1 MLYKNDEPYKLAPAD
16 IKLINDRF
24 HSKWPLNIVYPPE
37 RIVPSRSKKNRL
49 PDKPNSASWPLT
61 AIVRTDSG
69 IEQWRYA
76 ENVIVKEHGVR
87 KYTPKNIMFNGR
99 RALTKGDIELVWFLY
114 TKSEYCKGGLNQG
127 NKVKFMFEDLITA
140 AELKAEKESMMTQVK
155 TMIHSKDFGL
165 SEQKLRIVAKAY
177 FVKNV
182 DDLTFAQVKLA
193 LEHNIMRD
201 KEKGMKKF
209 IEMIDLE
216 ELVKTRVKIQEV
228 IDKGFLKYAVDK
240 KEWVW
245 IEEGQKPNRL
255 FKVPVGI
262 NADDAIYDY
271 YMGNKEFQEN
281 VELAGKT
288 KKQKAE

>member
-1 MLYKNDEPYKLAPAD
+1 
-16 IKLINDRF
+16 
-24 HSKWPLNIVYPPE
+24 
-37 RIVPSRSKKNRL
+37 
-49 PDKPNSASWPLT
+49 
-61 AIVRTDSG
+61 
-69 IEQWRYA
+69 
-76 ENVIVKEHGVR
+76 
-87 KYTPKNIMFNGR
+87 
-99 RALTKGDIELVWFLY
+99 
-114 TKSEYCKGGLNQG
+114 
-127 NKVKFMFEDLITA
+127 
-140 AELKAEKESMMTQVK
+140 
-155 TMIHSKDFGL
+155 
-165 SEQKLRIVAKAY
+165 
-177 FVKNV
+177 
-182 DDLTFAQVKLA
+182 
-193 LEHNIMRD
+193 
-201 KEKGMKKF
+201 
-209 IEMIDLE
+209 MIDLE